1 MVRVVSRGAA
11 IAWVLLF
18 LGTVCAFA
26 AARPPAE
33 QEKIDWL
40 LARIRSSDA
49 VFLRNGSEYDGEKA
63 ASHLKTKLFFAGKR
77 VQTAREF
84 IAGVATRSEES
95 GQPYRIRP
103 KGAGAA
109 SASVVPLG
117 DWLLARLLEHEKALS
132 PTPPA
137 R

>member
-1 MVRVVSRGAA
+1 MVRVGRYAASIAGA
-11 IAWVLLF
+11 LLL
-18 LGTVCAFA
+18 LGTVCASA

-95 GQPYRIRP
+95 GEPYRIRP
-103 KGAGAA
+103 KGAA
-109 SASVVPLG
+109 SASATPLG
-117 DWLLARLLEHEKALS
+117 DWLLVRLLEHEKAL
-132 PTPPA
+132 PPA
-137 R
+137 TPAH